1 MVSAT
6 KEQIVVTNPWEK
18 ACKNLLKIMK
28 PIASVGNIVASFALF
43 IMVSFTFVDV
53 FLRYI
58 FKSPIAGSNEIV
70 ECSMVAVVFFAA
82 AYAQL
87 SKSHVS
93 MDIITVKLSK
103 NNRLAIETAVN
114 FLSIIV
120 VAFFLWESC
129 FGVSGLLSSGK
140 VTAAMRIPEG
150 LVALIVPMGTFILFT
165 LLIKDQLENIFEC
178 LKMGFSKII
187 WTLII
192 IMPPIIASL
201 LILFATST
209 PTLGLP
215 IIGLIGFVVLFIF
228 FFTGMPVAYV
238 LLMIGFIFLSH
249 IRGLDAGFSSV
260 ATVGFRTT
268 AAYVWGVIAFFI
280 VMGYVCVYAGLSK
293 DLYWTAYKW
302 IGHLTGG
309 LGCATIGACAAFSAV
324 VGDTLS
330 ACMGMGAVALPEM
343 KKFKYDLGLATG
355 TIVSGGTIGPMIP
368 PSIMF
373 ILYAVLAEQS
383 IGKLFIAGILPGLL
397 LCVMFMISIY
407 ARCKIT
413 PTLGPAGQKSDWK
426 ERVISLKSSGPIIA
440 LFCLVIGGIYGGIF
454 TASEGGAIG
463 ACGALIIAI
472 IMRRLTWK
480 TFAQSFLDSSKLVS
494 IAFLILVGA
503 MVFSY
508 FISASK
514 LPITLATY
522 VANMQLSPLFVLIG
536 ILFVYM
542 ILGCIMPAIPMVLLT
557 VPIFYPIAVQLN
569 FDPIWFG
576 VLIVA
581 MTNLSA
587 ITPPYG
593 INLFALTAI
602 AQCPMATVF
611 KGALPFVW
619 VTLLWLALLV
629 AFPPIATWLPSLF

>member
-6 KEQIVVTNPWEK
+6 KDHIIPSNSYEK
-18 ACKNLLKIMK
+18 AAKNLSQIMK
-28 PIASVGNIVASFALF
+28 PIASAGNMVASLALF
-43 IMVSFTFVDV
+43 IMVSFTFIDV
-53 FLRYI
+53 FLRYV

-82 AYAQL
+82 GYAQL

-93 MDIITVKLSK
+93 MDIVTTKLSRK
-103 NNRLAIETAVN
+103 LRLAIETTIN

-129 FGVSGLLSSGK
+129 FGVAGLLSSGK

-150 LVALIVPMGTFILFT
+150 LVALIVPIGTLILFV
-165 LLIKDQLENIFEC
+165 LLLKDQLENIYKC
-178 LKMGFSKII
+178 ASAGLSKII
-187 WTLII
+187 WSLII
-192 IMPPIIASL
+192 IIPPTIAYL
-201 LILFATST
+201 LMLFANST
-209 PTLGLP
+209 PTLALP
-215 IIGLIGFVVLFIF
+215 IIGLIGFIVLFVF

-238 LLMIGFIFLSH
+238 LLMIGFIFISH
-249 IRGLDAGFSSV
+249 IRGLDAGLSSV

-280 VMGYVCVYAGLSK
+280 VMGYVCVYAGLSR

-383 IGKLFIAGILPGLL
+383 IGELFIAGIFPGLL
-397 LCVMFMISIY
+397 LTAMYVASIY
-407 ARCKIT
+407 TRCKLN
-413 PTLGPAGQKSDWK
+413 PTLGPAGQKSTWK
-426 ERVISLKSSGPIIA
+426 ERVISLKASGPIIA
-440 LFCLVIGGIYGGIF
+440 LFALVIGGIYGGVF

-522 VANMQLSPLFVLIG
+522 VASMQLTPLLVLTG
-536 ILFVYM
+536 ILFVYL

-576 VLIVA
+576 ILIVA

-611 KGALPFVW
+611 KGALPFVG
-619 VTLLWLALLV
+619 VTFLWIVILV
-629 AFPPIATWLPSLF
+629 AFPPISTWLPSLF